1 MLIAWLDHR
10 QPHLRAAFDA
20 GHFYAGLEARAGW
33 RRPKSL
39 RIGSPCPPEQ
49 FEATPLTVAA
59 NHYATLLTSLESA
72 GNPYRYGRAKEIIPE
87 YGGARRA
94 NGRPP

>member
-1 MLIAWLDHR
+1 MQGISMLVWKR
-10 QPHLRAAFDA
+10 VQVGVGR
-20 GHFYAGLEARAGW
+20 
-33 RRPKSL
+33 KVCS
-39 RIGSPCPPEQ
+39 IGSPCPPEQ
-49 FEATPLTVAA
+49 FEATPLTIAA